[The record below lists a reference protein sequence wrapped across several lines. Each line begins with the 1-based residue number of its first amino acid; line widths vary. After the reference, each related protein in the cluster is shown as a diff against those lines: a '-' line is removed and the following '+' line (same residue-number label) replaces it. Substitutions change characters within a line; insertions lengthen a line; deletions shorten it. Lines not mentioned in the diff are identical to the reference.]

1 MEAIEII
8 PVGSKVFL
16 DGEIAATV
24 QAVEIRGQPHSLTYQ
39 CIWWDDRVR
48 KSEWVRPDE
57 IQLEK
62 QKTPQW
68 SIAK

>member
-1 MEAIEII
+1 MTTIEII
-8 PVGSKVFL
+8 PIGSKVFL
-16 DGEIAATV
+16 GGEILATV
-24 QAVEIRGQPHSLTYQ
+24 QAVEIRGEPPSLTYQ
-39 CIWWDDRVR
+39 CVWWDERTR

-62 QKTPQW
+62 QRTPQW

>member
-1 MEAIEII
+1 MEKIEII
-8 PVGSKVFL
+8 PIGSSVFL
-16 DGEIAATV
+16 DGEIPATV
-24 QAVEIRGQPHSLTYQ
+24 HAVEVRGQPHSLTYQ
-39 CIWWDDRVR
+39 CVWWDERQR

>member
-1 MEAIEII
+1 MITIEII

-16 DGEIAATV
+16 DGEIVATIH
-24 QAVEIRGQPHSLTYQ
+24 AVEIRGMPHSLMYQ
-39 CIWWDDRVR
+39 CIWWDERMR

-62 QKTPQW
+62 QKTPHW